1 MTLSLVTQSAPVPI
15 QHHHLQQ
22 HQQQHQQQNQQQHQQ
37 QQHPHPLS
45 QSMHLPEGMT
55 LPATG
60 GHTSIPHHSRRSAG
74 LAAFSLLALLLSP
87 RPATAEEEKTGLEQQ
102 ISAAVINQMS
112 PTGDSSSGSPA
123 TPLPSL
129 ESFPPSASSS
139 RPLGPDGS
147 GATAF
152 SYPFVSEIPSDLKVR
167 QYYRLLQANRPPAW
181 QQVALQLR
189 NGEYLRLSQ
198 GLSHEP
204 FSNVRAA
211 ALYLPWALLQNNEF
225 AAASEC
231 RKAYNGFDDH
241 VRDLE
246 QVADAAAN
254 KGADAVR
261 VQQSF
266 LLMSASMDNLLTT
279 LPRQYILGY

>member
-1 MTLSLVTQSAPVPI
+1 MTLCSPPLNL
-15 QHHHLQQ
+15 HR
-22 HQQQHQQQNQQQHQQ
+22 
-37 QQHPHPLS
+37 PHP
-45 QSMHLPEGMT
+45 
-55 LPATG
+55 
-60 GHTSIPHHSRRSAG
+60 
-74 LAAFSLLALLLSP
+74 
-87 RPATAEEEKTGLEQQ
+87 
-102 ISAAVINQMS
+102 
-112 PTGDSSSGSPA
+112 
-123 TPLPSL
+123 
-129 ESFPPSASSS
+129 PP
-139 RPLGPDGS
+139 PP
-147 GATAF
+147 
-152 SYPFVSEIPSDLKVR
+152 PQVR

-246 QVADAAAN
+246 QVGGYCIALCSAA
-254 KGADAVR
+254 
-261 VQQSF
+261 
-266 LLMSASMDNLLTT
+266 SA
-279 LPRQYILGY
+279 

>member
-1 MTLSLVTQSAPVPI
+1 MTLL
-15 QHHHLQQ
+15 
-22 HQQQHQQQNQQQHQQ
+22 
-37 QQHPHPLS
+37 
-45 QSMHLPEGMT
+45 
-55 LPATG
+55 ATG
-60 GHTSIPHHSRRSAG
+60 SHTSIQHHSRRAAG
-74 LAAFSLLALLLSP
+74 LAAFSLLALLLP
-87 RPATAEEEKTGLEQQ
+87 PLPATAEEEATGLEQQ
-102 ISAAVINQMS
+102 ISAAVINQIS
-112 PTGDSSSGSPA
+112 PTSDSSSTGSASPPA
-123 TPLPSL
+123 TPLPSI
-129 ESFPPSASSS
+129 ESFPPSSSSS
-139 RPLGPDGS
+139 RPLGPDDS

-189 NGEYLRLSQ
+189 NGEYLQLSQ
-198 GLSHEP
+198 DLSHEP

-211 ALYLPWALLQNNEF
+211 ALYLSWALLQNNEF
-225 AAASEC
+225 VAASEC

-279 LPRQYILGY
+279 LPRQYILG